1 MGTCSNRP
9 EHKQI
14 SENLRLKAI
23 MIFQKIDIYNKGSID
38 KERTLQF
45 WKSNFAKINTDA
57 LFQQVDYNK
66 SGNITIQE
74 WLAFWDIVK
83 QQGYSEQ
90 EISDE
95 LDELQQG
102 KAWVQFYKVDA
113 FIRAD
118 TQRQKTQIDQIVQME
133 KKTLLKSKSFNYN

>member
-23 MIFQKIDIYNKGSID
+23 MIFQKIDIQNKGYID
-38 KERTLQF
+38 RERTLQF

-57 LFQQVDYNK
+57 LFSQVDYKK
-66 SGNITIQE
+66 SGNITVQE

-83 QQGYSEQ
+83 QQGYTEQ

-95 LDELQQG
+95 LEELQQG

-118 TQRQKTQIDQIVQME
+118 TQRHKTQIDQIVQME

>member
-1 MGTCSNRP
+1 MGICSNRQ
-9 EHKQI
+9 EQKQI

-23 MIFQKIDIYNKGSID
+23 MIFQKIDVQNKGYID

-57 LFQQVDYNK
+57 LFSQVDYNK

-102 KAWVQFYKVDA
+102 KAWVQYYKVDA
-113 FIRAD
+113 FIRSD
-118 TQRQKTQIDQIVQME
+118 TQRHKTQIDQIVQME